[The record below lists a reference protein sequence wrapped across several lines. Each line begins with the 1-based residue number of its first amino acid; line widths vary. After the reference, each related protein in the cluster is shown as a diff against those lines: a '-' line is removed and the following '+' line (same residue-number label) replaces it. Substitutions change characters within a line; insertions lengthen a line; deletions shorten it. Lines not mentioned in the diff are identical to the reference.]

1 MHNTHSGGWKF
12 CCPPLTAE
20 YGRPLPGILPQSDL
34 SLHSLAHS
42 LVCSNQYGLRYSEF
56 IFRTRREGVLLFVQ
70 VQRPGKTETADGHIG
85 KLLASLRATGHPS
98 HTRLRTH
105 DSELPATRTSQT
117 PTCCRKGAQS
127 ANARDHHAK
136 HPAACVSAHPC
147 LCARTPPSSKWQIPH
162 AMLMNTPS
170 QCPENSEDL
179 ELTLRPLAQT
189 CVCGGACSDQDSHLR
204 IKPSCRP

>member
-20 YGRPLPGILPQSDL
+20 YGRQLPGILLQSDL

-42 LVCSNQYGLRYSEF
+42 LVCSNQYGLRYLEF

-70 VQRPGKTETADGHIG
+70 VQRPGRTETADGHIG

-117 PTCCRKGAQS
+117 PTCCRRGGSVCECPRSSRQTPCCLCQCAPMPLCLNPTFKQV
-127 ANARDHHAK
+127 ANPTRDAHEHAK
-136 HPAACVSAHPC
+136 SVS
-147 LCARTPPSSKWQIPH
+147 R
-162 AMLMNTPS
+162 
-170 QCPENSEDL
+170 E
-179 ELTLRPLAQT
+179 
-189 CVCGGACSDQDSHLR
+189 
-204 IKPSCRP
+204 